1 VAWPV
6 FWFWFQFR
14 FWLMTYKD
22 PWPNLQQDE
31 QIGEILIILFF
42 LSLSFK
48 ISISLKIQPNINKKV
63 KIVIENSN

>member
-1 VAWPV
+1 
-6 FWFWFQFR
+6 
-14 FWLMTYKD
+14 MTYKD

-31 QIGEILIILFF
+31 QIGEIFIILFF

-48 ISISLKIQPNINKKV
+48 ISIGLKMQPNINKTV